1 MNGNRKNCEE
11 SSEAIDYFK
20 LKYNDFNNYY
30 GIAKSN
36 KGARTVASILDAA
49 LDVFTD
55 EGYAKFTLAK
65 VAKRAGIK
73 TGTLCYYFPKKKDL
87 VNATINH
94 FFEILDGRSR
104 ELIESSELSP
114 LEQFLRIIDY
124 QFRVNIETND
134 AAYWELWAFCARNRE
149 ARAVQNK
156 WYGRWLKLFTELL
169 LKLKPDLDKPQG
181 TRLAAVIIS
190 LIDGSF
196 IFLGKSRP
204 KKIEL
209 VGLTA
214 TLQESILKIVGLGP
228 G

>member
-1 MNGNRKNCEE
+1 MRTPQARHTNFSNL
-11 SSEAIDYFK
+11 F
-20 LKYNDFNNYY
+20 

-36 KGARTVASILDAA
+36 KGARTVAAILEAA
-49 LDVFTD
+49 LDVFSY

-73 TGTLCYYFPKKKDL
+73 TGTLCYYFPKKTDL
-87 VNATINH
+87 VNATVNH

-104 ELIESSELSP
+104 ELIESSKLSP

-124 QFRVNIETND
+124 QIRVNLEAND
-134 AAYWELWAFCARNRE
+134 GAYWELWAFCARNKE
-149 ARAVQNK
+149 ARTVQNR
-156 WYGRWLKLFTELL
+156 WYSRWLKLFTDLL
-169 LKLKPDLDKPQG
+169 IKLKPDLDKPEG
-181 TRLAAVIIS
+181 TRLAAAIIS

-196 IFLGKSRP
+196 IFIGKSRP

-214 TLQESILKIVGLGP
+214 TLQESILKIVGLETK
-228 G
+228 